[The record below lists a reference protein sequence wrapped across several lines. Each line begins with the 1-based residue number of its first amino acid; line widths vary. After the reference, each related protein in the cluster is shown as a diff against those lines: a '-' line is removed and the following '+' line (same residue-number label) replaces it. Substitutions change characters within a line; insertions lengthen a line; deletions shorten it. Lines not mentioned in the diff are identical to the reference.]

1 MTTTHTLRTKMLH
14 CKKQSASLRAMPS
27 YMATLRHA
35 KASSHEVSTTA
46 SCSTSLP
53 AVADHVAPLYHA
65 RAATAHALGWIT
77 CKHRRAAQQPY
88 AKFQS
93 SCSPQTCS
101 SKEGLRYD
109 EHTHAAHKDAPL
121 QEALPRLDAQ
131 CHHAWQSCATHK
143 LSTACCAQGR
153 PTARST
159 SAS

>member
-1 MTTTHTLRTKMLH
+1 MLRWEACVTEKLTTLD
-14 CKKQSASLRAMPS
+14 MPRLGS
-27 YMATLRHA
+27 CCEVCPAPSGTATTCPHLCA
-35 KASSHEVSTTA
+35 
-46 SCSTSLP
+46 P
-53 AVADHVAPLYHA
+53 A
-65 RAATAHALGWIT
+65 AATAMGSHLRCHGCAAAQPTLGLIT
-77 CKHRRAAQQPY
+77 SKPRCAAQQPY

-93 SCSPQTCS
+93 ICSPQTCS

-143 LSTACCAQGR
+143 LATACCAQGR